1 MKKITPFSNAT
12 EAMWWIECNCDQCK
26 RSNCSAKRA
35 IEMGFISG
43 EITERMAHFIGYT
56 NTENIVFEALN
67 PRCNQFTTVRV
78 SPKKKTKYKSITT
91 PTLF

>member
-1 MKKITPFSNAT
+1 MKKITPFSNST
-12 EAMWWIECNCDQCK
+12 EAMWWMERNCDQCK

-56 NTENIVFEALN
+56 NTENIGFETLN
-67 PRCNQFTTVRV
+67 AKCDQFTTVRI
-78 SPKKKTKYKSITT
+78 SLKKKSKYKSITI